1 MTKIS
6 YDLDYKENLSKRQW
20 TNMKLIVFFGH
31 NVIKLEKKKTKGW
44 KLLPIDIDHSYLR
57 ITTQT
62 GVA

>member
-31 NVIKLEKKKTKGW
+31 NVIKLEKKKQKDGSFSQ
-44 KLLPIDIDHSYLR
+44 LIL
-57 ITTQT
+57 IT
-62 GVA
+62 VI